1 MKTLTINAI
10 FAVAALTVAAA
21 GASAQTYKA
30 AVPMSFQAGDKLMP
44 AGSYELRIIHNATGK
59 PMLAVRN
66 SDTHAAVL
74 LNSSPGHDLPKTW
87 RTRSLPVIAFN
98 CAAGS
103 CTLGRMWDG
112 YAASTYDFPAHKI
125 SSARVETASLLIPM
139 TKAD

>member
-44 AGSYELRIIHNATGK
+44 AGSYDIRVTMNATGK
-59 PMLAVRN
+59 SMLAVRN
-66 SDTHAAVL
+66 TDTHAAAL
-74 LNSSPGHDLPKTW
+74 LFPLPGNDVPKAW
-87 RTRSLPVIAFN
+87 RAKGLPVIAFN
-98 CAAGS
+98 CTAGS
-103 CTLGRMWDG
+103 CSVSRMWDG
-112 YAASTYDFPAHKI
+112 SNSSTFEFPAHKI
-125 SSARVETASLLIPM
+125 SNARVETASLVIPM